1 MGSEMCIRD
10 SIRSARSIFS
20 RSSFLAAPS
29 AWVLEGRRLLVS
41 WWDGRMVSWRSRRR
55 ARSASTRASISSS
68 GRLRESC
75 NVPLLF
81 ELVLQ
86 LDALDLDLALPLV
99 VEDALVGL
107 ENARLFLGLR
117 ARRVARAD
125 AGQIPLHI
133 AVGAAA

>member
-1 MGSEMCIRD
+1 
-10 SIRSARSIFS
+10 
-20 RSSFLAAPS
+20 
-29 AWVLEGRRLLVS
+29 
-41 WWDGRMVSWRSRRR
+41 MVSWRSRRR